1 MIIGGGT
8 LSRGHVSESTT
19 PRKHIVQNSLL
30 RSYGKTLLLLPK
42 YFYGIKLAMQSM
54 SDSLNGGFS
63 FLRNLISL
71 LLAAFLL
78 QSTILAQSPQ
88 VPGDATKSIQPSQSV
103 AVVYSATQ
111 PEYDGVKLRA

>member
-1 MIIGGGT
+1 MFQS
-8 LSRGHVSESTT
+8 LPL

-30 RSYGKTLLLLPK
+30 RSHGKTLLLLPK
-42 YFYGIKLAMQSM
+42 YFYGIQLAMQSM

-71 LLAAFLL
+71 LAAFLL

-88 VPGDATKSIQPSQSV
+88 VQGDATKSIQPSQAV
-103 AVVYSATQ
+103 AVVYSAAQ
-111 PEYDGVKLRA
+111 